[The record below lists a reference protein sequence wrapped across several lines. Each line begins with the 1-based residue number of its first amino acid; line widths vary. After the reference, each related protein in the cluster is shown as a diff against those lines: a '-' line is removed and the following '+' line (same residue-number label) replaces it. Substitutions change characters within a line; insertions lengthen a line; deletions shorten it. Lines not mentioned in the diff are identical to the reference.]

1 MFSQGEQYE
10 YSKFLDKTYG
20 EGTADSL
27 VEKARELVKFSQYEL
42 EEMVEHYQQALK
54 RLSH

>member
-10 YSKFLDKTYG
+10 YSKFLDRTYG

-27 VEKARELVKFSQYEL
+27 VDKARELVKFSQYEL